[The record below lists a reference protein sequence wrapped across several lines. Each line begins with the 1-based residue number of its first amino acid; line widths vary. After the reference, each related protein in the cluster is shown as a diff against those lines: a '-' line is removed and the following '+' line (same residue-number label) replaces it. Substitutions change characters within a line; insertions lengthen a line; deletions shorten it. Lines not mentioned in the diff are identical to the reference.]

1 VTVAGEPLSVNFLS
15 ALFGTETVE
24 QFRNEYADE
33 LTDEDIAGFVGVAD
47 ETHPA
52 KKALRK
58 ENARRK
64 AAEKAEKP
72 YPEGFCLA
80 SSYLAQLGCFG
91 SLQCRETDFV

>member
-33 LTDEDIAGFVGVAD
+33 DIAGLVGVAD
-47 ETHPA
+47 ETYPA